1 MQQSIEVFLNLPSET
16 EVLIFTGN
24 TMPELPTNIFGVNST
39 MDKLRFL
46 DMSNNGIKEIKG
58 KSYHHVSNVERLI
71 LNDNKIGL
79 NGIGLHHP
87 RVFSN
92 FESLI
97 ELHLTNAFADEG
109 VVNITADLH
118 EVFVYSNL
126 SRLAKLHLEQNKMS
140 VILEPD
146 VFCSLPRLLDL
157 HLSNNLLT
165 GIDFNIKCMP
175 HLRFIDLEDN
185 LIRGLSE
192 EQFSALDD
200 VQKNRSLAID
210 LSNNPFS
217 CGCNI
222 ENLYSWLRTTKV
234 SVRNTDSIR
243 CSQDLPKNP
252 LDPYAAY
259 RNDCP
264 TPIRTTLIDSGHGGH
279 KLVMLFVFCAVVAF
293 LGVVVY
299 VSRFGLKR
307 LRPEFN
313 TSSRKIHYTTIG
325 KCEEQEIHV

>member
-1 MQQSIEVFLNLPSET
+1 M
-16 EVLIFTGN
+16 
-24 TMPELPTNIFGVNST
+24 
-39 MDKLRFL
+39 
-46 DMSNNGIKEIKG
+46 
-58 KSYHHVSNVERLI
+58 
-71 LNDNKIGL
+71 
-79 NGIGLHHP
+79 
-87 RVFSN
+87 FSN

-97 ELHLTNAFADEG
+97 ELHLTDAFADEG
-109 VVNITADLH
+109 VVNITADLYQ
-118 EVFVYSNL
+118 VFLYSNL

-140 VILEPD
+140 VILEPN
-146 VFCSLPRLLDL
+146 VFCPLPRLLDL
-157 HLSNNLLT
+157 HLSNNQLT
-165 GIDFNIKCMP
+165 GIDFDIKCMS
-175 HLRFIDLEDN
+175 HLRFIDLEGN
-185 LIRGLSE
+185 FIRGLSE
-192 EQFSALDD
+192 EQFSTLDSIPLN
-200 VQKNRSLAID
+200 NRSLAID

-234 SVRNTDSIR
+234 SVRNSDSIR

-264 TPIRTTLIDSGHGGH
+264 TPVRTTLIDGGHGGH
-279 KLVMLFVFCAVVAF
+279 KLVMLFVFCAVLAF
-293 LGVVVY
+293 LGVVLY